1 MRLAQRNPPFKLAVK
16 LSKSQPNSMDSLS
29 QIVLGASVQGAILGR
44 YQGRKA
50 YLYGAMLGT
59 LPDLDVLIRYGD
71 PISNMTYHRGFSHSL
86 IVLTLVG
93 LIGSWL
99 ISRYHQWRDLP
110 LPYSGRRLALAM
122 TLALTTHPILDSFTV
137 YGTQLLWPLQESLSL
152 TPFSI
157 ASVFIIDPLYTLPL
171 LIAMVIGLVKGS
183 KLSFF
188 KSGLLANC
196 QRLAVWML
204 IVSSSYLMLS
214 VGLKYYAQSQAAQ
227 TLAAA
232 NIDNIARIK
241 TMPVLPTILMWRT
254 LAEDDDKQL
263 IELRGSILDKRLPEY
278 RYLTQYEESQ
288 AIQTAIPQTN
298 QHYAKR
304 LDWFSEDWTGYRTQ
318 APDSDST
325 KNNEQLVVDDL
336 RMMAG
341 DTAFFSFVLATKD
354 NANNQWQA
362 IEPIDAPVVTIDNQ
376 SEPSRFELV
385 KQGFK
390 RVFDESV
397 VDKDGGWELVYED

>member
-1 MRLAQRNPPFKLAVK
+1 
-16 LSKSQPNSMDSLS
+16 MDSLS
-29 QIVLGASVQGAILGR
+29 QIVLGASVQGAVLGK

-59 LPDLDVLIRYGD
+59 LPDLDVIISYGD
-71 PISNMTYHRGFSHSL
+71 PISDMTYHRGFSHSL
-86 IVLTLVG
+86 IVLTIVG
-93 LIGSWL
+93 ILGSWL
-99 ISRYHQWRDLP
+99 ITRYHRWRDIP
-110 LPYSGRRLALAM
+110 LPYSGKRLALVM

-157 ASVFIIDPLYTLPL
+157 ASIFIIDPLYTLPL
-171 LIAMVIGLVKGS
+171 LIAMIIGLVKGRS
-183 KLSFF
+183 LSVF
-188 KSGLLANC
+188 KKGLLANY
-196 QRLAVWML
+196 QRFTVWML
-204 IVSSSYLMLS
+204 IVSSSYLLLLLE
-214 VGLKYYAQSQAAQ
+214 LKYYAQDKAEQ

-254 LAEDDDKQL
+254 LVEDDNKQL

-278 RYLTQYEESQ
+278 RYLTQYVDSQ
-288 AIQTAIPQTN
+288 AIQAAIPQTN

-304 LDWFSEDWTGYRTQ
+304 LDWFSGDWTGYRTQ
-318 APDSDST
+318 TPNSDST

-341 DTAFFSFVLATKD
+341 DTAFFSFVLATRD
-354 NANNQWQA
+354 AENNQWQE
-362 IEPIDAPVVTIDNQ
+362 IEPIDALVITVDNKPQ
-376 SEPSRFELV
+376 PSRFNLI

-397 VDKDGGWELVYED
+397 IDENGGWILVNEK